1 MRLKAKN
8 FIQKQKEN
16 DELIEQQQKQE
27 ASKSIDPNN
36 FTCKFCNGSIDQK
49 SLKFVH
55 EKFCL
60 VANKNAP
67 QSTEPAPPKEQE
79 KSKSSQKKANKK
91 ITDCSTQGESEEGT
105 LEEDKQIEEFAKKLD
120 MIHKLPPMKFVGT
133 N

>member
-1 MRLKAKN
+1 MEVVEELKLEEPIVPMPESKSILSMRLKAKN
-8 FIQKQKEN
+8 FIQKQKEK

-67 QSTEPAPPKEQE
+67 Q
-79 KSKSSQKKANKK
+79 
-91 ITDCSTQGESEEGT
+91 
-105 LEEDKQIEEFAKKLD
+105 
-120 MIHKLPPMKFVGT
+120 
-133 N
+133 